1 MGLVLPIYNVLLHI
15 LYCIPIVCALI
26 IFRNTKQKIYL
37 YFVGMFFFYS
47 LENLIIFLTEYSE
60 KFALSYNKIIMTVP
74 TIRTII
80 YTITLFCLLQ
90 IITNTL
96 TQKNNI
102 PLIIILALIIVFL
115 LFIPMMEESA
125 LKAFLYYLPSQMYYF
140 IISIYGIS
148 CFKKTKVAINDH
160 IRKDFMHALQCV
172 ALFSIIIVLE
182 DYYVIFHVDSYQA
195 NMIHI
200 NNRSY
205 SENVMTI
212 ILALICIRMLTKII
226 SELMVHS
233 SYDVTESCRMYSP
246 EANAASGHSIA
257 YAENDPEPVKNE
269 TSVETVSPTTANSPA
284 VTSASQ
290 SVSEEDTDYSKFY
303 LFCKEYQL
311 TTREQDVLKLL
322 LDDMNNTEISEALCI
337 SIGTT
342 KAHIHNVY
350 AKVDVKRR
358 RDLMQIY
365 EEYSSPAEDNYIYA
379 NMK

>member
-1 MGLVLPIYNVLLHI
+1 MGLVLLIYNILLHI

-26 IFRNTKQKIYL
+26 IFKNTKQKIYL

-47 LENLIIFLTEYSE
+47 LENLIIFMTEMSE
-60 KFALSYNKIIMTVP
+60 EFALSYNKIFMTVP
-74 TIRTII
+74 TVRTII
-80 YTITLFCLLQ
+80 YTATLFCLLQ

-102 PLIIILALIIVFL
+102 PLIVILALIIVFL
-115 LFIPMMEESA
+115 LFVPMMNDSA
-125 LKAFLYYLPSQMYYF
+125 FKAFIYYLPSQIYYF
-140 IISIYGIS
+140 IIAVYGIY
-148 CFKKTKVAINDH
+148 CFRKSKTSINDH

-172 ALFSIIIVLE
+172 ALFSVIIMIE
-182 DYYVIFHVDSYQA
+182 DFYVIFNVDTYHG
-195 NMIHI
+195 NMINI

-233 SYDVTESCRMYSP
+233 SYDVKDSCRMYSP
-246 EANAASGHSIA
+246 EANAASGHSIT
-257 YAENDPEPVKNE
+257 YASNDFEYNPEDG
-269 TSVETVSPTTANSPA
+269 SVDVAASSSTVTA
-284 VTSASQ
+284 
-290 SVSEEDTDYSKFY
+290 SVQTQSEEDTDYSKFY

-311 TTREQDVLKLL
+311 TTREQDILKLL

-337 SIGTT
+337 SVGTT
-342 KAHIHNVY
+342 KAHIHNVF

-358 RDLMQIY
+358 QDLMQIY
-365 EEYSSPAEDNYIYA
+365 EDYIPLVEDA
-379 NMK
+379 

>member
-26 IFRNTKQKIYL
+26 IFKNTKQKIYL

-80 YTITLFCLLQ
+80 YTITLFCMLQ

-102 PLIIILALIIVFL
+102 PLIIILALIIVLL
-115 LFIPMMEESA
+115 LFVPMMEDSA
-125 LKAFLYYLPSQMYYF
+125 WKAFIYYLPSQIYYF
-140 IISIYGIS
+140 IIAVYGIY
-148 CFKKTKVAINDH
+148 CFKNSKTAINDH
-160 IRKDFMHALQCV
+160 IRKDFLRALQCI

-182 DYYVIFHVDSYQA
+182 DYYVIFHVDIYHA
-195 NMIHI
+195 NMVHI

-233 SYDVTESCRMYSP
+233 SYDVKESCRMYSP

-257 YAENDPEPVKNE
+257 YV
-269 TSVETVSPTTANSPA
+269 TAQNSEAHQFVNKDIISRLSTDFP
-284 VTSASQ
+284 SE
-290 SVSEEDTDYSKFY
+290 SEETDYSKFY

-311 TTREQDVLKLL
+311 TTREQDILKLL

-342 KAHIHNVY
+342 KAHIHNVF
-350 AKVDVKRR
+350 AKVNVKRR
-358 RDLMQIY
+358 RDLMRIY
-365 EEYSSPAEDNYIYA
+365 EEYTSSAEDE
-379 NMK
+379 

>member
-26 IFRNTKQKIYL
+26 IFKNTKQKIYL

-74 TIRTII
+74 TIRTLI

-115 LFIPMMEESA
+115 LFVPMMEDSA
-125 LKAFLYYLPSQMYYF
+125 LKAFLYYLPSQIYYF
-140 IISIYGIS
+140 VISVYGIF
-148 CFKKTKVAINDH
+148 CFKQSKTAINDH

-172 ALFSIIIVLE
+172 AFSSVIIMLE
-182 DYYVIFHVDSYQA
+182 DFYVIFHVDVYQ
-195 NMIHI
+195 NNLIHI

-205 SENVMTI
+205 SENIMTI

-233 SYDVTESCRMYSP
+233 TYDVTDSCRMYSP
-246 EANAASGHSIA
+246 EANAASGHSVA
-257 YAENDPEPVKNE
+257 YATTECSENRP
-269 TSVETVSPTTANSPA
+269 TVNTDIISRLSTDAPTDQEN
-284 VTSASQ
+284 
-290 SVSEEDTDYSKFY
+290 TDYSKFY

-311 TTREQDVLKLL
+311 TTREQDILKLL

-337 SIGTT
+337 SVGTT
-342 KAHIHNVY
+342 KAHIHNVF

-365 EEYSSPAEDNYIYA
+365 EEYTSSEDE
-379 NMK
+379 

>member
-26 IFRNTKQKIYL
+26 IFKNTKQKIYL

-90 IITNTL
+90 LITNTL

-182 DYYVIFHVDSYQA
+182 DYYVIFHVDSYQS

-233 SYDVTESCRMYSP
+233 SYD
-246 EANAASGHSIA
+246 
-257 YAENDPEPVKNE
+257 
-269 TSVETVSPTTANSPA
+269 

-342 KAHIHNVY
+342 KAHIHNVF

-365 EEYSSPAEDNYIYA
+365 GEYSSPIEDN
-379 NMK
+379 

>member
-1 MGLVLPIYNVLLHI
+1 MGLALPIYNVLLHI

-26 IFRNTKQKIYL
+26 IFKNTKQKIYL
-37 YFVGMFFFYS
+37 YFVGLFFFYS

-60 KFALSYNKIIMTVP
+60 KFALSYNNIIMTVP

-80 YTITLFCLLQ
+80 YTITLFCMLQ

-115 LFIPMMEESA
+115 LFVPMMEDSS
-125 LKAFLYYLPSQMYYF
+125 LKAFLYYLPSQIYYF
-140 IISIYGIS
+140 TIAVYGIY
-148 CFKKTKVAINDH
+148 CFKNSKTAINDH
-160 IRKDFMHALQCV
+160 IRKDFIHALQCV
-172 ALFSIIIVLE
+172 ALFSIIIILE
-182 DYYVIFHVDSYQA
+182 DYYVIFHIDVYQE
-195 NMIHI
+195 NTIHI
-200 NNRSY
+200 TNRSY
-205 SENVMTI
+205 SENIMTI

-233 SYDVTESCRMYSP
+233 SYDVKESCRMYSP
-246 EANAASGHSIA
+246 EVNAASGYSIA
-257 YAENDPEPVKNE
+257 YASDDFEYK
-269 TSVETVSPTTANSPA
+269 PTAES
-284 VTSASQ
+284 SASSDSSTINA
-290 SVSEEDTDYSKFY
+290 SVSTQADEETDYSKFY

-311 TTREQDVLKLL
+311 TTREQDILKLL

-337 SIGTT
+337 SVGTT
-342 KAHIHNVY
+342 KAHIHNVF

-365 EEYSSPAEDNYIYA
+365 EDYISLVEDA
-379 NMK
+379 

>member
-1 MGLVLPIYNVLLHI
+1 MGLALPIYNVLLQI

-26 IFRNTKQKIYL
+26 IFKNTKQKIYL

-47 LENLIIFLTEYSE
+47 LENLLIFMTEFSE
-60 KFALSYNKIIMTVP
+60 KFALSYNKIAMTVP

-102 PLIIILALIIVFL
+102 PLIIVLALIIIFL
-115 LFIPMMEESA
+115 LFVPMMKDSA
-125 LKAFLYYLPSQMYYF
+125 LKAFLYYLPSQIYYF
-140 IISIYGIS
+140 IIAVYGIF
-148 CFKKTKVAINDH
+148 CFKKSKTAINEH
-160 IRKDFMHALQCV
+160 IRKDFFHALQCV
-172 ALFSIIIVLE
+172 ALFSLIIIAE
-182 DYYVIFHVDSYQA
+182 DYYVIFHVDVYQ
-195 NMIHI
+195 NDLMNI

-205 SENVMTI
+205 SENIMTI

-233 SYDVTESCRMYSP
+233 TYDVTDSCRMYSP
-246 EANAASGHSIA
+246 EANIASGHSADYTISDTTT
-257 YAENDPEPVKNE
+257 ELPQQTPVD
-269 TSVETVSPTTANSPA
+269 
-284 VTSASQ
+284 
-290 SVSEEDTDYSKFY
+290 EETDYSKFY

-311 TTREQDVLKLL
+311 TTREQDILKLL

-337 SIGTT
+337 SVGTT
-342 KAHIHNVY
+342 KAHIHNVFS
-350 AKVDVKRR
+350 KVDVKRR

-365 EEYSSPAEDNYIYA
+365 EDYTSPAENE
-379 NMK
+379 

>member
-1 MGLVLPIYNVLLHI
+1 MGLALPVYNVLLHI

-26 IFRNTKQKIYL
+26 IFKNTKQKIYL

-60 KFALSYNKIIMTVP
+60 KFALSYNQIIMTVP
-74 TIRTII
+74 TIRTLI

-115 LFIPMMEESA
+115 LFVPMMEDSA
-125 LKAFLYYLPSQMYYF
+125 LKAFLYYLPSQVYYF
-140 IISIYGIS
+140 ILAIYGIC
-148 CFKKTKVAINDH
+148 CFKKSKTAINDH
-160 IRKDFMHALQCV
+160 IRKDFLRALQFI
-172 ALFSIIIVLE
+172 AFFSVIIILE
-182 DYYVIFHVDSYQA
+182 DYYVIFHIDIYQK
-195 NMIHI
+195 NLIHI

-205 SENVMTI
+205 SENIMTI

-233 SYDVTESCRMYSP
+233 TYDVTDSCRMYSP
-246 EANAASGHSIA
+246 EANAASGHSDS
-257 YAENDPEPVKNE
+257 YAFASSYNE
-269 TSVETVSPTTANSPA
+269 RQDQNGLLSGVSNANNNVIS
-284 VTSASQ
+284 SQ
-290 SVSEEDTDYSKFY
+290 DEETDYSKFY

-311 TTREQDVLKLL
+311 TTREQDILKLI

-337 SIGTT
+337 SVGTT
-342 KAHIHNVY
+342 KAHIHNVF

-358 RDLMQIY
+358 RDLIQIY
-365 EEYSSPAEDNYIYA
+365 EEYSYPSEEYSDL
-379 NMK
+379 